1 MEELEKMSL
10 VELRLYGRK
19 LGMKNATTFKKQEL
33 IGEIQKIL
41 AAQNTPARERTEGVS
56 GDKKEEASAKTGK
69 RTVSRRTA
77 KQKSGE
83 DNSKEAVGPE
93 AETPGVP
100 AAGERTSRR
109 LRYDERPARKMERRT
124 VRKPVDYEER
134 SNTMS
139 RTPTTRCCI

>member
-56 GDKKEEASAKTGK
+56 GTRKRKLLQKPGKELS
-69 RTVSRRTA
+69 
-77 KQKSGE
+77 
-83 DNSKEAVGPE
+83 
-93 AETPGVP
+93 
-100 AAGERTSRR
+100 AGEQQSKRAERIIQKKLLARR
-109 LRYDERPARKMERRT
+109 QRHRVFRLQGRERHA
-124 VRKPVDYEER
+124 V
-134 SNTMS
+134 
-139 RTPTTRCCI
+139 

>member
-41 AAQNTPARERTEGVS
+41 AAQNTPTRERTERVS

-77 KQKSGE
+77 KQNSGE
-83 DNSKEAVGPE
+83 DNSKEAVGFATQLLFLCE
-93 AETPGVP
+93 KLAKRV
-100 AAGERTSRR
+100 SRS
-109 LRYDERPARKMERRT
+109 YRKLLSCK
-124 VRKPVDYEER
+124 VKNAP
-134 SNTMS
+134 
-139 RTPTTRCCI
+139 